1 MGIRDETCIDCQEY
15 MAIWQYVSGTD
26 ARSHPEAGGAGEIAS
41 MSLHMLTD
49 SAFRE
54 GTVSNEFMYAHLADN
69 SRSVT
74 ETKPL

>member
-1 MGIRDETCIDCQEY
+1 MW
-15 MAIWQYVSGTD
+15 AYVMKHVLNAKD

-54 GTVSNEFMYAHLADN
+54 GTDSNEFTYAHLADN

-74 ETKPL
+74 ETKSL